1 MLQILGWPVQTIEIS
16 LEDEYIDW
24 IEQKL
29 EEGDYGSKSEVL
41 QEAIQDTRDLAARL
55 EELEEE
61 LEQQKHKQLVNE
73 TCYIR

>member
-1 MLQILGWPVQTIEIS
+1 VQTIEIS

-29 EEGDYGSKSEVL
+29 EEGDYGSESEVL